1 MVPFKI
7 SVQLDD
13 AEIKMVAKTT
23 LQTVDKLETSILPT
37 VFFKRIKVISRYVV
51 FSFRRTLSMGLPQS
65 STRHAPVG
73 IGHRA
78 YHIISC
84 GS

>member
-37 VFFKRIKVISRYVV
+37 VFFKRKSDI
-51 FSFRRTLSMGLPQS
+51 
-65 STRHAPVG
+65 
-73 IGHRA
+73 
-78 YHIISC
+78 
-84 GS
+84 